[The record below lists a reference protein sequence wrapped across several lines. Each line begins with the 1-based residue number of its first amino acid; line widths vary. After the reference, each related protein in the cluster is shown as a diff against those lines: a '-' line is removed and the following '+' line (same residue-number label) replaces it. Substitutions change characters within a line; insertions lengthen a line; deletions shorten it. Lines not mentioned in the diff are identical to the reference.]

1 MIDAAAFGSKEDDEL
16 FYNIINA
23 KDTSKEIICFLI
35 KQRDNAAA
43 KEMEKLVMQAEK
55 EKLVMQAEKEKLVTV
70 MQAEISMINTKFTDA
85 QREINSNTPRDI
97 IGNSPTFSFHNFIL
111 A

>member
-43 KEMEKLVMQAEK
+43 KGK
-55 EKLVMQAEKEKLVTV
+55 TC
-70 MQAEISMINTKFTDA
+70 DA
-85 QREINSNTPRDI
+85 GWEGKTCDAGWEGKTCDCDASRNKHDQYEVYWRTERN
-97 IGNSPTFSFHNFIL
+97 
-111 A
+111 

>member
-1 MIDAAAFGSKEDDEL
+1 
-16 FYNIINA
+16 
-23 KDTSKEIICFLI
+23 
-35 KQRDNAAA
+35 
-43 KEMEKLVMQAEK
+43 MEKLVMQAEK
-55 EKLVMQAEKEKLVTV
+55 EKLV

>member
-23 KDTSKEIICFLI
+23 KDTSKEIVCFLT
-35 KQRDNAAA
+35 KQRDSAAA
-43 KEMEKLVMQAEK
+43 KEM